1 MRKDKKIVKDE
12 KVKGKKSLK
21 LKSIRTKIMLCM
33 SLTVLI
39 AMLIVGTVS
48 SVTNYRSTMDTI
60 EQSMTEMAKIASARV
75 EKELAIYRSIATEV
89 GCSTLLADPEVSVA
103 EKQQYINDR
112 VATYQLQRGNVL
124 DRNGKSIF
132 NGTDYSDRGYFQSSM
147 KGAAAVSEPLISRT
161 TNELSIIIS
170 APLWKDGKINSEVV
184 GVVYFVPNENLL
196 NDIMATVNISKDGG
210 AFILNGSGET
220 IAHKN
225 KDNVLNGEN
234 VIEAAKTDKSKQHLA
249 ELEQKMINGEHGFAA
264 YEYYGTP
271 NIMSYCPIEN
281 TDHWSL
287 GVYAPKMDFTAST
300 MRSIIVTVILS
311 ILAVIAAIILAWK
324 ISGRIGK
331 PIADSAQALEQLSQG
346 NLASEIPSTNAQDE
360 TGILLRATNILQS
373 ELSTVIGDVKHILNH
388 MAQGDFSVKSKNKDC
403 YVGEFSDIL
412 SSMKVLKREM
422 VSILKEIDR
431 SADQVSGGS
440 ENVSGSS
447 QALAQGA
454 TEQASAVEELA
465 ATINDISNQI
475 QETANHSQVA
485 KNETMQSHDAI
496 EICSQHMQSLVDAI
510 DTINAK
516 SSEVSKVIKTI
527 EDIAFQTNILAL
539 NAAVEAARAGAAGKG
554 FSVVADEVRN
564 LANKSGEAAQNTTVL
579 IEDTLK
585 AVAESASSSHETDT
599 ALKQVV
605 ISAQAVLDAVIKIA
619 DAANEQSQSITQ
631 ISQGIDQISSV
642 VQTNSATAEQSA
654 AASQELSAQA
664 NVLKKMVERF
674 KLP

>member
-1 MRKDKKIVKDE
+1 MKKEKRIRNKKI
-12 KVKGKKSLK
+12 LK
-21 LKSIRTKIMLCM
+21 MKSIRTKIMLCM

-39 AMLIVGTVS
+39 SMIVVGTVS
-48 SVTNYRSTMDTI
+48 SMMNYRSTMDTI
-60 EQSMTEMAKIASARV
+60 EQSMTEMAEIASARV
-75 EKELAIYRSIATEV
+75 EKELSIYRSLATEV
-89 GCSTLLADPEVSVA
+89 GCSALLADPEISVA

-112 VATYQLQRGNVL
+112 VATYQMMRGNIL

-132 NGTDYSDRGYFQSSM
+132 NGTDYSDRVYFQTSI

-170 APLWKDGKINSEVV
+170 APIWKDGKINSEVV
-184 GVVYFVPNENLL
+184 GVVYFVPNENFL

-225 KDNVLNGEN
+225 KENVLNGEN

-264 YEYYGTP
+264 YEYYGNP
-271 NIMSYCPIEN
+271 NIMSYCPIAN
-281 TDHWSL
+281 TDNWSI
-287 GVYAPKMDFTAST
+287 GVYAPKIDFTFST
-300 MRSIIVTVILS
+300 IVSIIITVILS
-311 ILAVIAAIILAWK
+311 LIAVVATIILAWK
-324 ISGRIGK
+324 ISERIGK
-331 PIADSAQALEQLSQG
+331 PIADSAEGLEHLSKG
-346 NLASEIPSTNAQDE
+346 DLTFKTPIINAQDE
-360 TGILLRATNILQS
+360 TGTLSHATNMLQD
-373 ELSTVIGDVKHILNH
+373 ELSKVIGDVKYILNH
-388 MAQGDFSVKSKNKDC
+388 MAQGDFSVKSENENY

-412 SSMKVLKREM
+412 ASVKLLKREM

-431 SADQVSGGS
+431 SSDQVSSGS

-465 ATINDISNQI
+465 ATISDISNQI
-475 QETANHSQVA
+475 QETAGHSQVA
-485 KNETMQSHDAI
+485 KNETMQSHEAI
-496 EICSQHMQSLVDAI
+496 EVCSQHMQSLVDAI
-510 DTINAK
+510 DTINEK
-516 SSEVSKVIKTI
+516 SSEVRKVIKTI

-585 AVAESASSSHETDT
+585 AVAESASASHETDV
-599 ALKQVV
+599 ALNQVV
-605 ISAQAVLDAVIKIA
+605 VSAQAVLDAVIKIA
-619 DAANEQSQSITQ
+619 DAAEEQSQSITQ

-664 NVLKKMVERF
+664 NILKKMVERF
-674 KLP
+674 QLS